1 MRKIGF
7 VCVLG
12 LLLAGCDDGGEK
24 KAQEN
29 LRKAEA
35 ALQAENFNEAKLQI
49 DSIRLLYPKAF
60 EARRQGIQL
69 MQQVDL
75 QEQRKSLVYLDSLMA
90 VKQAQLDSIRGR
102 FVLEKD
108 TAYQEVGNYFYPTQ
122 VVEKNIGRSF
132 LRGQVNELGE
142 MSLTSIYCAGGT
154 LHHAAVKVSVGDTF
168 AETQPTKDSY
178 ETKDL
183 GRTLEKADYK
193 LGEDGGVIAFIVA
206 NRDKNIQL
214 QFLGDRTYRTVMSS
228 NDRKAIAELTELA
241 RILSSMEQIRKD
253 QKEANLKIQFVT
265 RKMQEAQEA
274 AAASEAQ

>member
-154 LHHAAVKVSVGDTF
+154 LHHTAVKVSVGDIF

-214 QFLGDRTYRTVMSS
+214 QFLGDRTYRTAMQP

-274 AAASEAQ
+274 AADSEAQ